1 MDYDLLQLYIVRK
14 CVPCFAHPTDP
25 TRPNN
30 TAVPPF
36 IQQGF
41 IIIRWP
47 PPRGEEFVM
56 KYILMYTSVS
66 RVDQRETREN
76 VTISRT
82 QTSYNFTSPLL
93 KPYSDYT
100 FVVFADFGDGEVT
113 QIMSPFTAV
122 SQEAGMY

>member
-1 MDYDLLQLYIVRK
+1 MYHALLT
-14 CVPCFAHPTDP
+14 PTDSP
-25 TRPNN
+25 PNN

-36 IQQGF
+36 IQQHF
-41 IIIRWP
+41 IIITWP

-56 KYILMYTSVS
+56 KYVLMYTSVS
-66 RVDQRETREN
+66 RVDQRETRAN

-82 QTSYNFTSPLL
+82 QTSYNFTFPRL

-113 QIMSPFTAV
+113 QITSLTAV